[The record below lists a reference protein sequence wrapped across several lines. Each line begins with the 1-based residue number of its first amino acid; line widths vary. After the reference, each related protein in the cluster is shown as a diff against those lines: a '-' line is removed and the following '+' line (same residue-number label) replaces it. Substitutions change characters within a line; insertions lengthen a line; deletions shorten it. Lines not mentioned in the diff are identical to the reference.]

1 MSPKKE
7 KSRGKLGT
15 LFAVGGS
22 VTLTPVLIR
31 RFKEARAKGDKL
43 AVADVAVSA
52 AALAV
57 GVLQALRAR
66 KSSESSEP
74 SESSESSESSGSPGK
89 AES

>member
-1 MSPKKE
+1 VSKKA

-15 LFAVGGS
+15 LFAIGSS
-22 VTLTPVLIR
+22 VTLTPVLLR

-43 AVADVAVSA
+43 AIADAAVSA

-57 GVLQALRAR
+57 GVLQVLRAR
-66 KSSESSEP
+66 KGSEK
-74 SESSESSESSGSPGK
+74 K

>member
-1 MSPKKE
+1 VSPKKE

-15 LFAVGGS
+15 LFAIGSS
-22 VTLTPVLIR
+22 VTLAPVLAR

-43 AVADVAVSA
+43 ALADAAVSA

-57 GVLQALRAR
+57 GVLQVLRAR
-66 KSSESSEP
+66 KSS
-74 SESSESSESSGSPGK
+74 GK

>member
-1 MSPKKE
+1 VSPKKT

-15 LFAVGGS
+15 LFAVGSS
-22 VTLTPVLIR
+22 VTLAPVLAR

-43 AVADVAVSA
+43 AVADAAVSA

-57 GVLQALRAR
+57 GVLQVLRAR
-66 KSSESSEP
+66 KSSKP
-74 SESSESSESSGSPGK
+74 SGK